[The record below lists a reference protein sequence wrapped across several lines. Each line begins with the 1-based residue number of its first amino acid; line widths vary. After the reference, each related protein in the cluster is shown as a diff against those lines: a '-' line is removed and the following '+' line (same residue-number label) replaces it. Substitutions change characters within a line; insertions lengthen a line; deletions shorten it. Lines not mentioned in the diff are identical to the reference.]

1 MSQETSPQNEAV
13 FLFSGDAIDR
23 EMLYPEFEAI
33 LDGFVPMPENAGGT
47 AKAVYVRIDGEL
59 RITAAVFFLLNF
71 DPSGRADPHWNVPLE
86 QMLAMAARG
95 PDLGAGPIKL
105 VCFSQCPIEWQQKN
119 LWDPQMEPGKNSFV
133 LMRKA
138 AKANRLGLIVQEAP
152 VKAQADQAKSQRQL
166 QQKLHQHY
174 SQELRDRMA
183 HMLREQRL
191 RITTLNNRQTKN
203 IQKLQ
208 LEHQR
213 RLQLYRDKLHEL
225 QEKNQELTRRH
236 QLLLEK
242 FDSQV
247 QKIEGMREYF
257 SHKLA
262 AAHEGENSQLH
273 ALQENYEM
281 ELAARVQ
288 AATTELQER
297 LDMREVELFYRHQQ
311 ERNLK
316 DEIARLKD
324 ENQSLVNQSGG
335 QLLNKLS
342 EAGITFVT
350 YQPGAEHMTISLA
363 DMGRYLSDPKA
374 YAAEQCG
381 VDVEHYREW
390 LQHFAHPRCGAED
403 SKGQICGRTITRVTH
418 PGDFHQGE
426 SDRCSE
432 HHELD
437 QRRVGERQ

>member
-13 FLFSGDAIDR
+13 FLFAGDTIDR

-33 LDGFVPMPENAGGT
+33 LDGFVPMPEHASGT
-47 AKAVYVRIDGEL
+47 AKAVYVHIDGQL
-59 RITAAVFFLLNF
+59 RITAAVFFLLHF
-71 DPSGRADPHWNVPLE
+71 DAVGRADPHWCVPLE
-86 QMLAMAARG
+86 QLLAKAAKG
-95 PDLGAGPIKL
+95 PDLGVGPIKL

-138 AKANRLGLIVQEAP
+138 AKANRLGLIVQEVTVSPQEA
-152 VKAQADQAKSQRQL
+152 QAKSQRQL

-183 HMLREQRL
+183 QMLREQRL
-191 RITTLNNRQTKN
+191 RITTLNTRQTKN

-213 RLQLYRDKLHEL
+213 RLQLYREKLRGL
-225 QEKNQELTRRH
+225 QEQNQELDQRH

-242 FDSQV
+242 FDTQV

-262 AAHEGENSQLH
+262 AAKEGDSSQLQ

-281 ELAARVQ
+281 ELTARIQ
-288 AATTELQER
+288 AATTGLQER

-311 ERNLK
+311 ESNLK
-316 DEIARLKD
+316 DEIARLQR
-324 ENQSLVNQSGG
+324 ENQSLVNQGGG

-350 YQPGAEHMTISLA
+350 YLPGAEHMTISLA
-363 DMGRYLSDPKA
+363 DMGQYLNDPKA

-381 VDVEHYREW
+381 VEVEHYRQW
-390 LQHFAHPRCGAED
+390 LQHFEQPRCSAED
-403 SKGQICGRTITRVTH
+403 SQGHRCGQTIIRVVH
-418 PGDFHQGE
+418 PSDFHPGE
-426 SDRCSE
+426 SDRCPE
-432 HHELD
+432 HQELG
-437 QRRVGERQ
+437 QQRVGERQ

>member
-1 MSQETSPQNEAV
+1 MSQETSLQNEAV
-13 FLFSGDAIDR
+13 FLFAGDAISR

-33 LDGFVPMPENAGGT
+33 LDGFVPMPEHAGGT
-47 AKAVYVRIDGEL
+47 AKGVYLHIDGQL
-59 RITAAVFFLLNF
+59 CITAAAFFLLNF
-71 DPSGRADPHWNVPLE
+71 DATGRADPHWNIPLQ
-86 QMLAMAARG
+86 QMLAMAAKG
-95 PDLGAGPIKL
+95 PDLGVGPIKL
-105 VCFSQCPIEWQQKN
+105 VCFSQCPVEWQQKN

-138 AKANRLGLIVQEAP
+138 ARANRLGLVVQETPAS
-152 VKAQADQAKSQRQL
+152 AQAAQAKSQRQL

-183 HMLREQRL
+183 QMLREQRL
-191 RITTLNNRQTKN
+191 RVTTLNSRQTKN

-213 RLQLYRDKLHEL
+213 RLQLYRDKLREL
-225 QEKNQELTRRH
+225 QEQNQELSRRH

-242 FDSQV
+242 FDTQV

-262 AAHEGENSQLH
+262 AAHEDESSQAQ

-281 ELAARVQ
+281 ELAARIQ
-288 AATTELQER
+288 AATAELQER

-311 ERNLK
+311 ENNLK
-316 DEIARLKD
+316 DEIARLQR
-324 ENQSLVNQSGG
+324 ENQSLVNQGG
-335 QLLNKLS
+335 GHLLNKLS

-350 YQPGAEHMTISLA
+350 YQPGAEHMTIGLA
-363 DMGRYLSDPKA
+363 DMGRYLSDPKG

-381 VDVEHYREW
+381 VDAEHYRHW
-390 LQHFAHPRCGAED
+390 LQHFQHPLCGVVGPQGSACGRAIARITHPR
-403 SKGQICGRTITRVTH
+403 
-418 PGDFHQGE
+418 DFHQGE
-426 SDRCSE
+426 SDRCPE
-432 HHELD
+432 HQEVG
-437 QRRVGERQ
+437 QQRVGGRQ